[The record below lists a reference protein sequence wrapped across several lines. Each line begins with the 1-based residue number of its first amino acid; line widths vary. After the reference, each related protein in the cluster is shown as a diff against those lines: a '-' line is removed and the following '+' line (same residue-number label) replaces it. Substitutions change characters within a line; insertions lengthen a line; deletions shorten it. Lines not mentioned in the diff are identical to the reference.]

1 MIIIANTTPTIPFQV
16 TDENDAPVDISGVAE
31 IEISFRQGITQPY
44 PVLVTKTKTGGEVT
58 VSGTD
63 NNICAAT
70 FSQEDTV
77 DLVRGQA
84 WVQCRIKASSG
95 EVLSELTE
103 SVWIGESLS
112 KEVL

>member
-16 TDENDAPVDISGVAE
+16 TDENDAAVDLRNVPE
-31 IEISFRQGITQPY
+31 IEISLRQGITVPA
-44 PVLVTKTKTGGEVT
+44 PVLVTKTKTDGEVT
-58 VSGTD
+58 VSGTGH
-63 NNICAAT
+63 NICAAT

-84 WVQCRIKASSG
+84 WAQCRIKAADG
-95 EVLSELTE
+95 TVVSELTE
-103 SVWIGESLS
+103 TVWIGETLS

>member
-1 MIIIANTTPTIPFQV
+1 MIVIANTTPTISFQV
-16 TDENDAPVDISGVAE
+16 TDENDAAVDISGVAE
-31 IEISFRQGITQPY
+31 IEISLRQGITQPY

-58 VSGTD
+58 VSGTSQ
-63 NNICAAT
+63 NICSAT
-70 FSQEDTV
+70 FQQEDTI

-84 WVQCRIKASSG
+84 WVQCRIKANSG